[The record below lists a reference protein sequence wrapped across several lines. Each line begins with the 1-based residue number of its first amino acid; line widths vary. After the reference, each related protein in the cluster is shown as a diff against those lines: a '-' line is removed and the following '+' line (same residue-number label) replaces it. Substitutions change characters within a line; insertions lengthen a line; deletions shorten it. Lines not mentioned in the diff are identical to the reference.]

1 MIPKPTI
8 TDKGIIAPTTD
19 EVLQGMWSVFV
30 SAFGTDL
37 NQTLNTPQGQ
47 LITSE
52 AASLRDRDDQMIY
65 LMNQVDPQYAT
76 GIWQDAIAKI
86 YFLTRK
92 LATAS
97 TAQVVFSGL
106 AGSIIPQGFL
116 VKDQAGNLWATTASA
131 TILSTGDVTTTVK
144 CQTVG
149 AISAS
154 ANTITTIVTAL
165 AGVDRVTNPSAAVI
179 GSDQESRVDFE
190 TRRSA
195 SVSANSKNTDA
206 SVRGTIANLPNVVD
220 VWVQSNPQAVAAT
233 FGSTKYP
240 VDAHSILVSVV
251 GGIDYDI
258 AWQILVKAGTGCGF
272 TGNTTVKVTDTDP
285 LAVQQPTYDIKFLRP
300 KNTTVKFKVT
310 LQDATLL
317 STKESKA
324 IKDSIL
330 TALSSGTTRARIAQ
344 NLRAVQYVSAVVA
357 ATSLE
362 LVSLEVSLDGTT
374 WTDKLQF
381 GVDQFPVSSLA
392 DITVA

>member
-1 MIPKPTI
+1 MIPAPTI

-19 EVLQGMWSVFV
+19 EILQGLWSVFV

-76 GIWQDAIAKI
+76 GIWQDAIAKL
-86 YFLTRK
+86 YFLTRQA
-92 LATAS
+92 ATKS

-106 AGSIIPQGFL
+106 SGSIIPQGFL
-116 VKDQAGNLWATTASA
+116 IQDQAGNLWSTTSAA
-131 TILSTGDVTTTVK
+131 TILPTGDVTTTVQ
-144 CQTVG
+144 CQTSG

-190 TRRSA
+190 TRRA
-195 SVSANSKNTDA
+195 LSVSANSKNTDA

-233 FGSTKYP
+233 FGSTNYP

-251 GGIDYDI
+251 GGVDYDI
-258 AWQILVKAGTGCGF
+258 AWQILVNAGSGCGF
-272 TGNTTVKVTDTDP
+272 TGNTTVTVTDTDP
-285 LAVQQPTYDIKFLRP
+285 LAVVQPTYDIKFLRP
-300 KNTTVKFKVT
+300 TNTTVKFKVT

-317 STKESKA
+317 SAKESQA
-324 IKDSIL
+324 IKDAIL
-330 TALSSGTTRARIAQ
+330 NALSSGTARARIAQ
-344 NLRAVQYVSAVVA
+344 NLRAVQYVPAVVA

-374 WTDKLQF
+374 WTDKLHF
-381 GVDQFPVSSLA
+381 GVDQFPVSSVA

>member
-1 MIPKPTI
+1 MIPTPTI

-19 EVLQGMWSVFV
+19 EILQGLWAVFV
-30 SAFGTDL
+30 SAFGNDL
-37 NQTLNTPQGQ
+37 NKTLNTPQGQ
-47 LITSE
+47 LVTSE
-52 AASLRDRDDQMIY
+52 TAILRDRDDQLIY
-65 LMNQVDPQYAT
+65 LMNQIDPRYAT
-76 GIWQDAIAKI
+76 GIWQDAIAKL

-116 VKDQAGNLWATTASA
+116 VKDQAGNIWATTGQA

-144 CQTVG
+144 CQTSG

-190 TRRSA
+190 TRRA
-195 SVSANSKNTDA
+195 LSVSANAKNTDA

-220 VWVQSNPQAVAAT
+220 VWVQSNPQAVSAT
-233 FGSTKYP
+233 FGSTNYP
-240 VDAHSILVSVV
+240 VPQHSILVSVV
-251 GGIDYDI
+251 GGIDYDV

-272 TGNTTVKVTDTDP
+272 TGNTTVTVTDTDP

-310 LQDATLL
+310 LQDAKLL
-317 STKESKA
+317 SAKESKA

-344 NLRAVQYVSAVVA
+344 NLRAVQYVPAVVA